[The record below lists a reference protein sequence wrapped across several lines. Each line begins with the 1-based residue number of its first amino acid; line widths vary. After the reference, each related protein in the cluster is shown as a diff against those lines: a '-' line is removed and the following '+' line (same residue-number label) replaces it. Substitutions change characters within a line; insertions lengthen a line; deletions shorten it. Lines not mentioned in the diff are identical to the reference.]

1 MYNFHVKPH
10 ETSVQMS
17 KQKGLKVAKWAG
29 IVQKWAEN
37 SQKLPAKMAML
48 QKRPKKNSATVKKK
62 HRFGTCWVRA
72 VAHQC
77 CRWAL

>member
-1 MYNFHVKPH
+1 MYNFQVKPH

-62 HRFGTCWVRA
+62 ASFRYLLGTRRCPSV
-72 VAHQC
+72 
-77 CRWAL
+77 L